1 MGRILLT
8 AFLVAV
14 VIAGAGIALTSSSS
28 RADDDAP
35 PPTPDTYSRGAA
47 DPVTPTPVPSPTPT
61 PTPVPPTPTPIPPTP
76 VPKVTR
82 PAGEI
87 VRGNT
92 ERPEMALT
100 FDCGASGVQTPAI
113 LQALHDA
120 GVRST
125 FFITGRWA
133 TIYPDLTRQIAA
145 EHEVANHSWSHPD
158 FATMNDGQI
167 QTEMLRGEQA
177 LNQIAGVN
185 TKPYWRAPFGSRDA
199 RILRVVREAGWGY
212 EVLWSADSGD
222 WTEISPAQVRANVNK
237 AASNGAIIVEH
248 CGSDQTAAVLPQ
260 IIADLKAKGF
270 RLVTVSDILRD

>member
-1 MGRILLT
+1 MNR
-8 AFLVAV
+8 FV
-14 VIAGAGIALTSSSS
+14 VIAVFLAVVMAGVGVALTTSSS
-28 RADDDAP
+28 RADDDTA

-47 DPVTPTPVPSPTPT
+47 HPPTPPPIPSPTPT
-61 PTPVPPTPTPIPPTP
+61 PLPPTPTPIPPTP
-76 VPKVTR
+76 TPKVTW

-87 VRGNT
+87 TRGNT
-92 ERPEMALT
+92 TRPEMALT

-125 FFITGRWA
+125 FFITGQWA
-133 TIYPDLTRQIAA
+133 SIYPELTRQIAA
-145 EHEVANHSWSHPD
+145 EHEIANHSWSHPD

-167 QTEMLRGEQA
+167 LTEMLRGEQT
-177 LNQIAGVN
+177 LNQVAGVN
-185 TKPYWRAPFGSRDA
+185 TKPYWRAPFGSRDN
-199 RILRVVREAGWGY
+199 RIIKAVASGGWYY

-222 WTEISPAQVRANVNK
+222 WTDISPEQVRANLNK

-260 IIADLKAKGF
+260 IIADL
-270 RLVTVSDILRD
+270 